1 MVLYYCVLKRTKGGK
16 GRTFLF
22 PGCIVRVISLC
33 MMKEDVKGWY
43 LESHGHERKSQGM
56 KKNGRVKW
64 GNKIRLLYG
73 NDYGWKG
80 VEVGVIA
87 EDEKE
92 GVETSGGLD
101 IGRRECQ
108 MKRRIVALGGIKE
121 EEGK

>member
-22 PGCIVRVISLC
+22 PGCFMMVIVLC
-33 MMKEDVKGWY
+33 VMKEDVKGWR

-56 KKNGRVKW
+56 KKNGRMKLVS
-64 GNKIRLLYG
+64 KIRLLYG

-80 VEVGVIA
+80 VKVTVIA

-92 GVETSGGLD
+92 GVETSDGLD

-121 EEGK
+121 EEG

>member
-1 MVLYYCVLKRTKGGK
+1 MCMV
-16 GRTFLF
+16 
-22 PGCIVRVISLC
+22 
-33 MMKEDVKGWY
+33 KEDVKGCH

-56 KKNGRVKW
+56 KKNGRMKLVS
-64 GNKIRLLYG
+64 KIRLLYG

-80 VEVGVIA
+80 GKVTVIA

-92 GVETSGGLD
+92 GVETSDGLD

-121 EEGK
+121 EEG

>member
-1 MVLYYCVLKRTKGGK
+1 
-16 GRTFLF
+16 
-22 PGCIVRVISLC
+22 
-33 MMKEDVKGWY
+33 
-43 LESHGHERKSQGM
+43 M
-56 KKNGRVKW
+56 KKNGRMKW
-64 GNKIRLLYG
+64 VSKIWLLYG

-101 IGRRECQ
+101 TGRRECQ

-121 EEGK
+121 EEG

>member
-22 PGCIVRVISLC
+22 PGCFMMVIVLC
-33 MMKEDVKGWY
+33 VMKEDVKGWR
-43 LESHGHERKSQGM
+43 LESHGHEGKSQGM
-56 KKNGRVKW
+56 KKNERMKW

-80 VEVGVIA
+80 VEVGVRA

-101 IGRRECQ
+101 IGGRECQ
-108 MKRRIVALGGIKE
+108 
-121 EEGK
+121 

>member
-22 PGCIVRVISLC
+22 PGCFMMVIVLC
-33 MMKEDVKGWY
+33 VMKEDVKGWR
-43 LESHGHERKSQGM
+43 LESHGHEGKSQGM
-56 KKNGRVKW
+56 KKNGRMKW
-64 GNKIRLLYG
+64 GNKIWLLYG

-80 VEVGVIA
+80 VEVGVMA

-92 GVETSGGLD
+92 EVETSGGLD

-108 MKRRIVALGGIKE
+108 
-121 EEGK
+121 

>member
-22 PGCIVRVISLC
+22 PGCFMMVIVLC
-33 MMKEDVKGWY
+33 VMKEDVKGWR
-43 LESHGHERKSQGM
+43 LESHGHEGKSQGM
-56 KKNGRVKW
+56 KKNGRMKW